1 MDIVETDV
9 SANLSTPTEPK
20 DAVGGSSQIELTT
33 SENAVK
39 NGTGQSDKL
48 VGATEGQSKFS

>member
-1 MDIVETDV
+1 MATKGYGCWNDIVETDV

-39 NGTGQSDKL
+39 MEQAQCG
-48 VGATEGQSKFS
+48 